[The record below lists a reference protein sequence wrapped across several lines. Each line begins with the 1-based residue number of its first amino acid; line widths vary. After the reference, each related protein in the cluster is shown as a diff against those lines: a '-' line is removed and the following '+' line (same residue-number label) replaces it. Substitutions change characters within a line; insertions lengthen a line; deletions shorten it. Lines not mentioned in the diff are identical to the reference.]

1 MSEDPP
7 TPREATGH
15 EPRPRAPES
24 VYEALRLRIIQHD
37 LEPGARI
44 PISEEAARLGVS
56 QTPVR
61 EALHRLEGDDLV
73 VRSASR
79 GYEVT
84 SLIDADGLSSL
95 FEVRLLLEPWAARQ
109 AATERLSNPAPRLRE
124 ELATLARLHGTDRT
138 VQAQRAAGDQR
149 FHRWITEAS
158 GNDVLP
164 SAVERL
170 HAHVHVFRLYQTDA
184 EGHETH
190 DEHTAILEAVEA
202 CDPEAAEAA
211 MRTHLLNAFA
221 RLSSGFPEG
230 GPSLRSI
237 PARARLR

>member
-1 MSEDPP
+1 MND
-7 TPREATGH
+7 EASAHVDGC
-15 EPRPRAPES
+15 RAPES
-24 VYEALRLRIIQHD
+24 VYEALRTRIIQHD

-44 PISEEAARLGVS
+44 SIAEEAARLGVS

-79 GYEVT
+79 GYDVT
-84 SLIDADGLSSL
+84 SPIGVEGLRSL

-109 AATERLSNPAPRLRE
+109 AATDRLSNPAPRLRGELE
-124 ELATLARLHGTDRT
+124 ELSSLHGAGRA

-149 FHRWITEAS
+149 FHRWIVEAT
-158 GNDVLP
+158 GNHVM
-164 SAVERL
+164 AAAFERL

-184 EGHETH
+184 EGHDTH
-190 DEHTAILEAVEA
+190 GEHTAILEAVEA

-211 MRTHLLNAFA
+211 MRAHLLGAFS
-221 RLSSGFPEG
+221 RLSSGLPADA
-230 GPSLRSI
+230 PPLRSTA
-237 PARARLR
+237 ARARLR